1 MEIDWQGPDRNWEVL
16 LIGGVSGGGKTSAAM
31 TLSRQLAIP
40 WIGVDDLRLAF
51 QWSRVSLPEKTAALY
66 FFLDTPDVWSLP
78 PERLRDGLIDVGELM
93 APAIEVVV
101 GNHLDNA
108 GPVIIEGD
116 GILPSLVDRPEIRSG
131 IAANKVRIILIAE
144 QDEDRL
150 FANYR
155 QRTRGPTRPDDEHA
169 AEARAKSLFSAWIAG
184 EARVRNLPVIPSRPF
199 ESLSKRILDAASDAR
214 NP

>member
-1 MEIDWQGPDRNWEVL
+1 M
-16 LIGGVSGGGKTSAAM
+16 IGGVSGGGKSTAAAEIG
-31 TLSRQLAIP
+31 RRLAIP

-51 QWSRVSLPEKTAALY
+51 QWSRVSLPEPEETEALY

-116 GILPSLVDRPEIRSG
+116 GILPSIVERPD
-131 IAANKVRIILIAE
+131 VRTGFEAGRVRAVFIDE
-144 QDEDRL
+144 QDIDRL
-150 FANYR
+150 FENYR
-155 QRTRGPTRPDDEHA
+155 DQIRGPSARPDDQLLP
-169 AEARAKSLFSAWIAG
+169 EARAKALFSAWLVE
-184 EARVRNLPVIPSRPF
+184 EARLRRLPVIPSQPF
-199 ESLSKRILDAASDAR
+199 ADLPNRILAAADGSG
-214 NP
+214 